1 MIKIESGANRDI
13 KRGEKEM
20 TGKKSSWLK
29 KLSLIALVLA
39 WGGLSSPALAA
50 KKGPR
55 LFLQEKSYDFGEVQ
69 EGKVVTHVF
78 IFKNIGD
85 ETLVINRVRTTC
97 GCTAALLS
105 QKQLQPGEQGKV
117 EVKFNTRGYEGRL
130 SRYLYLESNDPQNP
144 KAQITIKATIKVPPR
159 PRIDVNRFSFDLG
172 LFLQE
177 EPLSFPVKIRNR
189 GEKVLEVTVN
199 HKEATVWLNT
209 AQITTLTLKPKQEKE
224 IIIKLPPRQRPGLIR
239 EYIILRSNDPIRRN
253 LSLYVSGYAL
263 TRKQLQQLFQK
274 YKNIIKMNQ

>member
-105 QKQLQPGEQGKV
+105 QKQLQPEEQGKV

-209 AQITTLTLKPKQEKE
+209 TQITTLTLKPKQEKE

-274 YKNIIKMNQ
+274 YKNIIKINQ

>member
-1 MIKIESGANRDI
+1 
-13 KRGEKEM
+13 M

-209 AQITTLTLKPKQEKE
+209 AQITILTLKPKQEKE